1 MRIDTETGWLEGVR
15 RLDSPNCD
23 DRPSG
28 CELDLIVI
36 HGISLPPGEF
46 GGTGIDELFSNT
58 LDPNAHPYYRE
69 ICHLRVSSHALIS
82 RRGEV
87 TQYVSFARRAWHAGE
102 SDYCG
107 RTDCNDFSVGIELEG
122 TDDCTYE
129 TVQYERLAQLV
140 RALRGTYASLRQAEI
155 VGHSDIAPDRK
166 TDPGPCFDWGTL
178 EALLKS

>member
-23 DRPSG
+23 ERPSG
-28 CELDLIVI
+28 CEADLIVI

-58 LDPNAHPYYRE
+58 LDPDEHPYYRE

-82 RRGEV
+82 RRGEL

-102 SDYCG
+102 SNYCG
-107 RTDCNDFSVGIELEG
+107 RTACNDFSIGIELEG
-122 TDDCTYE
+122 TDDCDYE
-129 TVQYERLAQLV
+129 AVQYERLAQLV
-140 RALRGTYASLRQAEI
+140 RALRQTYASLSGAEI
-155 VGHSDIAPDRK
+155 VGHSDIAPGRK
-166 TDPGPCFDWGTL
+166 TDPGPCFDWRAL
-178 EALLKS
+178 EVLLAS